1 MSNAGWT
8 FHKAVKYW
16 ASSLDPT
23 WQKVLKGIDSL
34 QSNNMIGFCLSFG
47 SGDWLSTLRLLCW
60 LPAAVS
66 EPWRALRPTQRVMM
80 AEKKGEWGPLRVMMA
95 EVKGEKSRQA
105 CSSYNSSWLSGLI
118 LILIFSICLIRKMAR
133 RWHCLEKSLLTRT
146 EKSVPLDNCRV
157 NDFEALKM
165 F

>member
-66 EPWRALRPTQRVMM
+66 EPWRALRPTQTVTM
-80 AEKKGEWGPLRVMMA
+80 AEKKGEWGPPR
-95 EVKGEKSRQA
+95 EWW
-105 CSSYNSSWLSGLI
+105 WLSRKVRQVDKPAYLAI
-118 LILIFSICLIRKMAR
+118 VSDCLFWFWFWFWFSICLTGYEKNGETVTLSR
-133 RWHCLEKSLLTRT
+133 EKSFDRNWKISATW
-146 EKSVPLDNCRV
+146 
-157 NDFEALKM
+157 
-165 F
+165 

>member
-80 AEKKGEWGPLRVMMA
+80 AE
-95 EVKGEKSRQA
+95 VKGEKSRQA

-157 NDFEALKM
+157 NDLVKVIWSTKKCLTVYI
-165 F
+165 